1 MGILHFGIKIQ
12 EKPSNHINKELYL
25 SAKPEGMRGWTDEHY
40 AKQRLKADLNFDLN
54 MAYFKTLD
62 LNEFNGY
69 LLQQCKKHKF
79 VECSDLNALDNMTGV
94 YMLVL
99 DNYRQVY
106 IGVSDNIKRR
116 IMSHWNGRKS
126 LERLIFGDVCSSIL
140 SIDSFGA
147 LDTTRIFF
155 IETHSMYKTEEKI
168 VRLFDSRYMLNRTAG
183 GIGSAETD
191 TDGEMIAKLSV
202 VANKKRRNL
211 IDFLDIMRL
220 RVAVSENDFKY
231 YLKSYPEL
239 SRKL

>member
-1 MGILHFGIKIQ
+1 
-12 EKPSNHINKELYL
+12 
-25 SAKPEGMRGWTDEHY
+25 MRGWTDEHY

-147 LDTTRIFF
+147 LDTTRIFY

-220 RVAVSENDFKY
+220 RAAVSENDFKY
-231 YLKSYPEL
+231 YLKRYPEL